1 MMKKYLLLLALFGAV
16 ESAQALP
23 SGAPVCDVFANF
35 SNITGMQNRTR
46 NQNPGTYQL
55 TANVSE
61 YNTFEHVEITIAGD
75 SFLGLMF
82 TVVDDQGNKV
92 GSFSP
97 DTQVGNCD
105 GNAMSVT
112 HSERLGLTS
121 KTLFWIPPAEP
132 VGSVYILGYVL
143 EGAAGTGS
151 AQNFYRFVRD
161 DGSALELTQSD
172 VIFLSTFE

>member
-1 MMKKYLLLLALFGAV
+1 MKKYFLLMLILCHLETADP
-16 ESAQALP
+16 LP

-46 NQNPGTYQL
+46 NQSPGTYQL

-97 DTQVGNCD
+97 DSQVGNCGGD
-105 GNAMSVT
+105 AMSVT
-112 HSERLGLTS
+112 HSDRLGLTT
-121 KTLFWIPPAEP
+121 KTLFWIPPEVP
-132 VGSVYILGYVL
+132 VGSVYVLGYVL
-143 EGAAGTGS
+143 EGIAFDGDN
-151 AQNFYRFVRD
+151 QNFYRFVRD

-172 VIFLSTFE
+172 VIFRSNFD